1 MSLFLYNTLSRKKE
15 EFKPLTSG
23 VVSMYHCG
31 PTVYWTQ
38 HIGNMRAVFFADIVR
53 RVFEYNNYTVK
64 LVRNYTDVGHL
75 TGDNIGDADSGE
87 DRMEKAAKREGLSP
101 EAIAAKYIEI
111 YNKDI
116 SLLGT
121 LPPTHCPK
129 ATEHIGDMI
138 AMTQILLEKGFAY
151 TTPLAIYFDTS
162 KLTDYTK
169 LSHQKLEEQKA
180 GAGSGDVSDSAK
192 KNPTDFALWFFKAGV
207 HQNILQYWPSPFS
220 SPLVSHGEGF
230 PGWHIECSA
239 MSKHFLGPTFDIHM
253 GGIEHIPV
261 HHTNEIAQS
270 EACNDAP
277 YVKYWLHNEH
287 LLVDGGK
294 MSKSEG
300 TSFSISDIEEKGYSP
315 LHLRYFF
322 LQAHYRSKQNFTWEA
337 LTASQS
343 AYTRLIQTV
352 ISLLEDDTEIKNS
365 PDETFVQKFN
375 SFLSD
380 DFNTAGALS
389 LVSDLIKN
397 KELRKDIIL
406 ATLANF
412 DTVLG
417 LRIIET
423 ALSQKA
429 ATDAFY
435 KKEEVVSLMQKMQEA
450 RDAKNWQESDSLR
463 AALEALKKEAGL

>member
-87 DRMEKAAKREGLSP
+87 DRMEKAAKREGLPP

-162 KLTDYTK
+162 K
-169 LSHQKLEEQKA
+169 
-180 GAGSGDVSDSAK
+180 
-192 KNPTDFALWFFKAGV
+192 
-207 HQNILQYWPSPFS
+207 
-220 SPLVSHGEGF
+220 
-230 PGWHIECSA
+230 
-239 MSKHFLGPTFDIHM
+239 
-253 GGIEHIPV
+253 
-261 HHTNEIAQS
+261 
-270 EACNDAP
+270 
-277 YVKYWLHNEH
+277 
-287 LLVDGGK
+287 
-294 MSKSEG
+294 
-300 TSFSISDIEEKGYSP
+300 
-315 LHLRYFF
+315 
-322 LQAHYRSKQNFTWEA
+322 
-337 LTASQS
+337 
-343 AYTRLIQTV
+343 
-352 ISLLEDDTEIKNS
+352 
-365 PDETFVQKFN
+365 
-375 SFLSD
+375 
-380 DFNTAGALS
+380 
-389 LVSDLIKN
+389 
-397 KELRKDIIL
+397 
-406 ATLANF
+406 
-412 DTVLG
+412 
-417 LRIIET
+417 
-423 ALSQKA
+423 
-429 ATDAFY
+429 
-435 KKEEVVSLMQKMQEA
+435 
-450 RDAKNWQESDSLR
+450 
-463 AALEALKKEAGL
+463 